1 MSLNTNITNLQEIL
15 DKVNNL
21 PSNKPQENLE
31 EELNAQTILLEEQN
45 AKIAELA
52 NILAN
57 KTGGGSGKDIETCT
71 CTIHLESPTMSTT
84 FYYVNS
90 DLELSFINL
99 TDDVTTCFPMKNS
112 IIYIDDW
119 TASSEVSGDAQK
131 INYYMGRAAYFITGD
146 SVFAFR

>member
-15 DKVNNL
+15 DKVNTL
-21 PSNKPQENLE
+21 PSAENLE
-31 EELNAQTILLEEQN
+31 NELNSQSALISEQN

-71 CTIHLESPTMSTT
+71 CTIRLEAPTMSTT

-119 TASSEVSGDAQK
+119 TASSGVSGDAQK